1 VVGHALALITA
12 LPAAAGEAYHIPVY
26 KYCPMYTYLC
36 TWSARKQKKCATGRG
51 GQPAQRSSAHQEC
64 RTRGAAMLAPMRHSI
79 ALLCLCPLA
88 EPKTVTISNIV
99 ERRDVCVV
107 PLLEQHAPADCLP
120 AD

>member
-1 VVGHALALITA
+1 
-12 LPAAAGEAYHIPVY
+12 
-26 KYCPMYTYLC
+26 
-36 TWSARKQKKCATGRG
+36 
-51 GQPAQRSSAHQEC
+51 
-64 RTRGAAMLAPMRHSI
+64 MLAPMRHSI

>member
-1 VVGHALALITA
+1 
-12 LPAAAGEAYHIPVY
+12 
-26 KYCPMYTYLC
+26 
-36 TWSARKQKKCATGRG
+36 
-51 GQPAQRSSAHQEC
+51 
-64 RTRGAAMLAPMRHSI
+64 MLAPMRHSI

-107 PLLEQHAPADCLP
+107 ARSQPASSMHRRLP

>member
-1 VVGHALALITA
+1 
-12 LPAAAGEAYHIPVY
+12 
-26 KYCPMYTYLC
+26 
-36 TWSARKQKKCATGRG
+36 
-51 GQPAQRSSAHQEC
+51 
-64 RTRGAAMLAPMRHSI
+64 MRHSI

-107 PLLEQHAPADCLP
+107 VCQQQHAPADCLP

>member
-1 VVGHALALITA
+1 
-12 LPAAAGEAYHIPVY
+12 
-26 KYCPMYTYLC
+26 
-36 TWSARKQKKCATGRG
+36 
-51 GQPAQRSSAHQEC
+51 
-64 RTRGAAMLAPMRHSI
+64 MLAPMRHSI

-107 PLLEQHAPADCLP
+107 HGPNRSSSMHRGDCLP